1 MSTSSLSQNREVVK
15 RNVSLPMVGKDHKLG
30 SPGLFLSLSQIRE
43 VVKRNVSLPMVG
55 KDHMLG

>member
-1 MSTSSLSQNREVVK
+1 M
-15 RNVSLPMVGKDHKLG
+15 LG

-43 VVKRNVSLPMVG
+43 VVKRNVSLPKVG